1 MTSLIVFWILG
12 AISIVGAIGV
22 VLDRNVVRASLMLL
36 IALLGVAGVFLVA
49 FAEFLALTQILVY
62 GGAVTIV
69 VLFAILLTRTTELT
83 TRLDNPHRPL
93 AAIAAIA
100 VFVLL
105 ALTFVASDVPEA
117 DGPAGVGAADS
128 TSPTAGFEAVGE
140 SLFTQWAVPFEVASL
155 ILLVAMIGA
164 IALARDRK
172 ADEEIDS
179 SLGAGSGG
187 ESERA

>member
-12 AISIVGAIGV
+12 AISIAGAVGV

-36 IALLGVAGVFLVA
+36 MALLGVAGVFLVA
-49 FAEFLALTQILVY
+49 FAEFLALAQILVY

-69 VLFAILLTRTTELT
+69 VLFAIMLTRTTELT

-93 AAIAAIA
+93 AAIAAIS

-105 ALTFVASDVPEA
+105 CLTFIASDVPEA
-117 DGPAGVGAADS
+117 ESPASVGAVES

-140 SLFTQWAVPFEVASL
+140 SLFTDWAIPFEVASL
-155 ILLVAMIGA
+155 ILLVAIVGA
-164 IALARDRK
+164 IALARDRE
-172 ADEEIDS
+172 ADDAVGS
-179 SLGAGSGG
+179 SPGKEG
-187 ESERA
+187 EHA